1 MSEINHPEHYQG
13 DIEVIDII
21 RMDERIERLKQSIE
35 AEKEYIKMVT
45 IIDYKDTKKL
55 LGALNQILL
64 YGVEV
69 DDVIDYLDAIA
80 KLSR

>member
-35 AEKEYIKMVT
+35 AEKEHIKMVT